1 MAALSLASL
10 GALLLVV
17 GCQRSEPRPASP
29 PPVAEAAPPVVD
41 PAPPVAEAATPVA
54 SAGPPPCRDLGTAQS
69 PVVAGLQA
77 EILVFDC
84 GAGPAPDILL
94 NGRITNV
101 SSAPLVLNR
110 TALRFAMLVFEVRD
124 ATGTVVPGGPPPVPP
139 VDGPEQHL
147 ELQPNADYSW
157 DASLRDV
164 IAVDLAPGPYEI
176 RLAYDSVA
184 GPARDWAGTLETGWV
199 RFDLPPAAQ

>member
-1 MAALSLASL
+1 MSSTSAATIFAWC
-10 GALLLVV
+10 GVLLLAA
-17 GCQRSEPRPASP
+17 GCPRKEPPPASP
-29 PPVAEAAPPVVD
+29 L
-41 PAPPVAEAATPVA
+41 PVAEAATPVA
-54 SAGPPPCRDLGTAQS
+54 SPSPPSCRDLGTARS
-69 PVVAGLQA
+69 PLVSGLQA

-94 NGRITNV
+94 NGRITNL
-101 SSAPLVLNR
+101 SSAPVLLNR

-124 ATGTVVPGGPPPVPP
+124 ATGAVVPGGPPPVPP

-157 DASLRDV
+157 DGSLRDV

-176 RLAYDSVA
+176 RLAYESVA
-184 GPARDWAGTLETGWV
+184 GSTGDWAGTLETGWV
-199 RFDLPPAAQ
+199 RFDLPPPGP